1 MAPHHSSPQPPVTSR
16 SLARAL
22 LGPAVAALLGF
33 LLIYNSFGTTTDAK
47 PSAGPVASAP
57 ASRPPVD
64 PAAPDAAA
72 ESRATPVVEPLS
84 LTRSE
89 PERIR
94 IPRIAVDAPFMGL
107 SVGASGML
115 DAPPPD
121 DRNLVGW
128 WQEGVTPGEVGASIV
143 AGHVDT
149 RTGPAVFLLLPTL
162 KAGDTVDIA
171 RADGSVATFV
181 VDSVENFSKA
191 SFPNERVYADTPDAQ
206 LRLIT
211 CGGEYDRKAKDYKEN
226 VVVFAHLDS
235 VKQP

>member
-1 MAPHHSSPQPPVTSR
+1 MAPHHSPPQSTVTSR

-33 LLIYNSFGTTTDAK
+33 LLMYNSIGSAADAK
-47 PSAGPVASAP
+47 PSAGPALSAP
-57 ASRPPVD
+57 ASPAPAASD
-64 PAAPDAAA
+64 PAAD
-72 ESRATPVVEPLS
+72 SRATPLVEPLG
-84 LTRSE
+84 LERSV

-107 SVGASGML
+107 SVGPSGML

-128 WQEGVTPGEVGASIV
+128 WQEGVTPGELGTSIV

-162 KAGDTVDIA
+162 KAGDTVDIV
-171 RADGSVATFV
+171 REDGSTATFV

-191 SFPNERVYADTPDAQ
+191 SFPNDRVYADTPDAQ

-235 VKQP
+235 VKRP

>member
-1 MAPHHSSPQPPVTSR
+1 MAPHHSPPQPPVTSR

-33 LLIYNSFGTTTDAK
+33 LLMYNSFGSSTDAK
-47 PSAGPVASAP
+47 PSAGPAVSVPTSRAP
-57 ASRPPVD
+57 AD
-64 PAAPDAAA
+64 PAASGPAA
-72 ESRATPVVEPLS
+72 ESRATPLVEPLS
-84 LTRSE
+84 LERSE
-89 PERIR
+89 PQRIK

-107 SVGASGML
+107 SIGPSGML

-128 WQEGVTPGEVGASIV
+128 WQEGVTPGELGTSIV

-162 KAGDTVDIA
+162 KAGDTVDIV
-171 RADGSVATFV
+171 REDGSTATFV

-191 SFPNERVYADTPDAQ
+191 SFPNDRVYADTPDAQ